1 MKNTNYVH
9 MYIHIRY
16 TDRVSDKSNGG
27 IPLSVIP
34 TVNTRWEV
42 NDCVIVVIS
51 ATRLSSSVRCT
62 RKRAQ
67 VMDPFVACNSSVSHY
82 PLQIRVRVH
91 QHELHSVQWA
101 ATCNTACANA
111 LILNR

>member
-1 MKNTNYVH
+1 MNKY
-9 MYIHIRY
+9 YIYIRDINNIPDK
-16 TDRVSDKSNGG
+16 TSSDITLNV
-27 IPLSVIP
+27 ISV
-34 TVNTRWEV
+34 VNTRWKV
-42 NDCVIVVIS
+42 NDCVIVVIF

-82 PLQIRVRVH
+82 PLQTRVRVH

-101 ATCNTACANA
+101 ATCNTTCANA